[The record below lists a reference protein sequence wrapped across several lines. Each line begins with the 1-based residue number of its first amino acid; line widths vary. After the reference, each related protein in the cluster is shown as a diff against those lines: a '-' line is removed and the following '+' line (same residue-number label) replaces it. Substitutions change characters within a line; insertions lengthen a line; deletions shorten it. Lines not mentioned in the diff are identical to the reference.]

1 MKKYFKH
8 TLSIFLFL
16 ALSGFIQSDSDI
28 YYQMSKGIDI
38 FGRVF
43 KEVSINYVDD
53 IKPKEFMLEGI
64 RGMLETLDPYTV
76 YIDEN
81 HQKDIDLI
89 TIGKYGGIGATVGLY
104 NDKITI
110 VDLIEGYSA
119 QRQGIRIGDIIKQVD
134 TVIVSKENYDDLGN
148 YLKRDP
154 GTEISITIER
164 DGQKNDIVFNLV
176 SEEIEIKNLTYY
188 GFVPE
193 TSNNAYLKL
202 SGFSRSAGDEVRKA
216 IQELRVQKEIE
227 SIVLDLRGN
236 PGGLL
241 DAAIDV
247 SEKFLRKGELI
258 VSIIGRDKD
267 KQQIYKAKEEPV
279 AKSTKLAVLVDHGSA
294 SASEIVA
301 GALQDHDRG
310 VVLGTKSFGKGLVQ
324 SVIPLSFN
332 TSLKMTTAKYYTPS
346 GRCIQAIDYSQN
358 KDVFGN
364 LTLEE
369 EKKYYTENKR
379 EVFASG
385 GIQPDSIVKN
395 SSESHLVR
403 SLLAKGM
410 FFKFATN
417 YFNNASS
424 EQLESSI
431 DENLFNQFMNYIDDQ
446 NFSYNSE
453 TEIIID
459 ELEKSIKKEG
469 YNSNL
474 LEDVDQLK
482 IKLDIVKEKELTK
495 YKDDILAEI
504 KSEIAAR
511 KNGRKGRIIESLK
524 YDNQFSTALN
534 ILNDTK
540 SYEYL
545 LNIKAK

>member
-8 TLSIFLFL
+8 SLSIFLFL
-16 ALSGFIQSDSDI
+16 VLSGFIQSDTDI

-148 YLKRDP
+148 YLKREP

-164 DGQKNDIVFNLV
+164 DGQKNDIIFNLV

-310 VVLGTKSFGKGLVQ
+310 IILGTKSFGKGLVQ

-346 GRCIQAIDYSQN
+346 GRCIQAIDYTQN

-364 LTLEE
+364 LKLEE
-369 EKKYYTENKR
+369 EKTYLTENKR

-385 GIQPDSIVKN
+385 GIKPDTLVKN

-417 YFNNASS
+417 YYNNTLS
-424 EQLESSI
+424 ENQNLDI
-431 DENLFNQFMNYIDDQ
+431 DEKLFDQFMKYIEDE
-446 NFSYNSE
+446 NFSYSSD
-453 TEIIID
+453 TEIIIE
-459 ELEKSIKKEG
+459 ELQKSIKAEG
-469 YNSNL
+469 YNSHL

-482 IKLDIVKEKELTK
+482 IKLDSVKEKELTK

-511 KNGRKGRIIESLK
+511 KEGRKGRIIESLK
-524 YDNQFSTALN
+524 YDNQFSTALE
-534 ILNDTK
+534 ILKDKKT
-540 SYEYL
+540 YENL
-545 LNIKAK
+545 LNIKSQ